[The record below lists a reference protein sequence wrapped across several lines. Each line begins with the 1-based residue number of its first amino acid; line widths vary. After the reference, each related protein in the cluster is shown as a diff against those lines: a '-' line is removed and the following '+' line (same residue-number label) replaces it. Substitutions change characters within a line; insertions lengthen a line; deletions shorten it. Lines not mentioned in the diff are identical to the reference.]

1 VLCAV
6 CLGVGRGLFLSVD
19 YWLGDLV
26 SVRSDSD
33 AVLYDIMSDVLRVH
47 DQKRRDSISGSLR
60 PKVKKMMKQDRKGL
74 F

>member
-1 VLCAV
+1 M
-6 CLGVGRGLFLSVD
+6 
-19 YWLGDLV
+19 

-47 DQKRRDSISGSLR
+47 DRKRRDSISGSLR